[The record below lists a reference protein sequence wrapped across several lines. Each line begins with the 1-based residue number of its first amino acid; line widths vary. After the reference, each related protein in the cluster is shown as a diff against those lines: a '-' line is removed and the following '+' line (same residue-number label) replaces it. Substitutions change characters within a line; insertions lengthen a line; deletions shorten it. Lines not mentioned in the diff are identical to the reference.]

1 MQLALS
7 GEVADAVVGEF
18 VPVAVA
24 FAGAEGVFAVGV
36 FQLVEVVVVEQLD
49 HRACRQGGV
58 GRGADGVL
66 GFEDVADQVI
76 AVGDVL
82 DDSPFRGGGDE
93 AVEAS
98 GFVVI
103 AVAGADA
110 VAVGDLPSLA
120 EFVIKEDRGVTH

>member
-7 GEVADAVVGEF
+7 GEVADGVVSEF
-18 VPVAVA
+18 VPVAVS
-24 FAGAEGVFAVGV
+24 FAGAETVFAVGV

-49 HRACRQGGV
+49 DRPGGEGGV

-66 GFEDVADQVI
+66 CFEDVADQVI

-98 GFVVI
+98 GLVVV
-103 AVAGADA
+103 AVA
-110 VAVGDLPSLA
+110 
-120 EFVIKEDRGVTH
+120 